1 MTIFS
6 RPPARPDDGSN
17 AAAATNSGSPAGATS
32 GNGATDGGGARVH
45 HQPELTDV
53 MPAPVTPGGEP
64 TDQIFAEPMSRPTD
78 FTFDAKTVGVF
89 DNMVNR
95 SVPFYGEIQRMTAE
109 LAAEFAVPDSTL
121 YDLGCSTATTLL
133 ALELW
138 VDPSV
143 SFVGYDNSPE
153 MVRRAREKLA
163 ESPSPRR
170 RAVRLLDL
178 HQPFALEDAS
188 VTVMLFTLQFVRPL
202 HRERVIRTIAEGMR
216 PQGALILAEKV
227 TEGDTLFN
235 RLFIDN
241 YYDMKRRHGY
251 SDMEI
256 AQKREALEN
265 VLIPYR
271 IEENRDLLLSCG
283 FRKFQEFFRW
293 YNFAGMIAVK

>member
-1 MTIFS
+1 MTTH
-6 RPPARPDDGSN
+6 AR
-17 AAAATNSGSPAGATS
+17 AGAP
-32 GNGATDGGGARVH
+32 NGAAHGAPNGAANGAGTDEEA
-45 HQPELTDV
+45 LDL
-53 MPAPVTPGGEP
+53 MPAPVSPGGEP
-64 TDQIFAEPMSRPTD
+64 TDDIFAEHMSRPTD
-78 FTFDAKTVGVF
+78 FAFDATTVRVF
-89 DNMVNR
+89 DNMVSR

-109 LAAEFAVPDSTL
+109 LAAEFAAPGSTL
-121 YDLGCSTATTLL
+121 YDLGCSTGTTMV
-133 ALELW
+133 ALESW

-143 SFVGYDNSPE
+143 RFVGYDNAPE
-153 MVRRAREKLA
+153 MVERAREKLA
-163 ESPSPRR
+163 SVPSPRAR
-170 RAVRLLDL
+170 EVRLVDL
-178 HQPFALEDAS
+178 HQPFAIDDAS

-202 HRERVIRTIAEGMR
+202 HRERVIRAIAEGTR
-216 PQGALILAEKV
+216 PNGAVILAEKV
-227 TEGDTLFN
+227 IESDTLFN

-283 FRKFQEFFRW
+283 FTKFQEFFRW